1 MLCYLRDNPRDK
13 PEVKTMKKWLC
24 ISVLL
29 LSCLFPVAADTISY
43 DKSGFDKI
51 YNVVDDAVFDLRY
64 YSPYN
69 FTGHKIRG
77 YKAPVAYMTKEA
89 LQALAV
95 AAADLRAQGYR
106 ILVWDS
112 YRPQKAVDDFVE
124 WINDPS
130 NPGNTS
136 FYPTLH
142 KSDLIAGYYI
152 MPKSGHTRGSTIDLT
167 IIKQDGS
174 FVDMGGTF
182 DLFSEISH
190 PDYKKLTKKQKK
202 NRKILR
208 DAMIKAGF
216 KPLDSEWWHF
226 TLKNEP
232 YPDTYFN
239 FDVE

>member
-1 MLCYLRDNPRDK
+1 
-13 PEVKTMKKWLC
+13 MKKILFAC
-24 ISVLL
+24 LL
-29 LSCLFPVAADTISY
+29 VFRCMFPAAADTIST

-51 YNVVDDAVFDLRY
+51 YNVIDDAVFDLRY
-64 YSPYN
+64 YSAYN

-77 YKAPVAYMTKEA
+77 YNAPVAYMTKEA

-95 AAADLRAQGYR
+95 AAADLRSQGYR
-106 ILVWDS
+106 IVVWDA
-112 YRPQKAVDDFVE
+112 YRPQKAVDDFVA
-124 WINDPS
+124 WINDPKAT
-130 NPGNTS
+130 GNKS
-136 FYPTLH
+136 FYPELE

-167 IIKQDGS
+167 IIKTNGIS
-174 FVDMGGTF
+174 VDMGGMF
-182 DLFSEISH
+182 DLFSERSH
-190 PDYKKLTKKQKK
+190 PDFKRLTKKQRR

-208 DAMIKAGF
+208 DAMVKAGF

-226 TLKNEP
+226 TLENEP

>member
-1 MLCYLRDNPRDK
+1 
-13 PEVKTMKKWLC
+13 MKKFICALM
-24 ISVLL
+24 
-29 LSCLFPVAADTISY
+29 LFVIGILPGWADTIST

-51 YNVVDDAVFDLRY
+51 YNVIDDAVFDLRY

-77 YKAPVAYMTKEA
+77 YNAPVAYMTKEA

-95 AAADLRAQGYR
+95 AAADLRSQGYR

-112 YRPQKAVDDFVE
+112 YRPQKAVDNFVE
-124 WINDPS
+124 WINNPND
-130 NPGNTS
+130 PGNKS
-136 FYPTLH
+136 FYPTLQ
-142 KSDLIAGYYI
+142 KSDLIAGDYI

-208 DAMIKAGF
+208 DAMVKAGF